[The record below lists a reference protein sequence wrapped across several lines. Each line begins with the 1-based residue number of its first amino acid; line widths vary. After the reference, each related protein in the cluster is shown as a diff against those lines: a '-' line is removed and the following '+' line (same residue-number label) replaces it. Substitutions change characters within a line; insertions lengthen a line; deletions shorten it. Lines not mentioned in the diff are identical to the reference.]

1 MVSPA
6 PPLARAWRPVALRL
20 LVVAGAIA
28 LGLALQQVVTARLAA
43 IQELS
48 QTDVIAARREL
59 AFVFRVAAVALVGGI
74 GGLGVAIAHSCR
86 RARAEGRFPPSGT
99 LAFGRARNV
108 VTGPESVAKLY
119 VGLWKHGSV
128 PTRVLERTI
137 NGIPALD
144 VELPTHDP
152 RNAARSLMWLE
163 LDEHDAIRAINI
175 VLAPAKLAA
184 VPWPATDAA

>member
-108 VTGPESVAKLY
+108 VTGP
-119 VGLWKHGSV
+119 
-128 PTRVLERTI
+128 
-137 NGIPALD
+137 
-144 VELPTHDP
+144 
-152 RNAARSLMWLE
+152 
-163 LDEHDAIRAINI
+163 RAQRLATTGI
-175 VLAPAKLAA
+175 VLGVLLVLCSAMAGGLLWTMARTLLLCRA
-184 VPWPATDAA
+184 GVG